1 MDTVISHYSKFKC
14 PRCCEKFKDEI
25 LIEDLHSV
33 SQEERRLGVEIQYDF
48 SSEVAC
54 PNCHHQWL
62 IEGNVWEYPEGVI
75 DAIEL

>member
-1 MDTVISHYSKFKC
+1 MDMVISHYSKFKC
-14 PRCCEKFKDEI
+14 PRCHEKFKDEI

-33 SQEERRLGVEIQYDF
+33 SYEERRLGVEIQYDF